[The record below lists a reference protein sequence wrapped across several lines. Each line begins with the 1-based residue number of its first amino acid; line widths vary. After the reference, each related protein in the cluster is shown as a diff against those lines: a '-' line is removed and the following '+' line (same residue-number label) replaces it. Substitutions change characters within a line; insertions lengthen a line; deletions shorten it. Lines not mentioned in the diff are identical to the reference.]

1 MKKTI
6 TTSAI
11 TLAALLAVA
20 NITGNYNTWFGYIA
34 GEDASGDRATVFGA
48 GAGAGAQDL
57 YRTDLIGAA
66 AGVDGYR
73 FYDTV
78 GIGYRALRYS
88 SDVSN
93 TVAIGSHALEGVNMG
108 GITDAT
114 WINGHFVVNPPVYNG
129 SWWQQTPGE
138 FYITG
143 DASKTNNLAPI
154 WYDGTNLHLRG
165 YSPGGNADRAE
176 TYGTATRW
184 TDAYGN
190 VWSVSNVWV
199 STSES
204 VQFGSWDIA
213 ISDADLWKI
222 YFHANGELAE
232 GYANNPNG
240 LTSWTFSTN
249 DWWYV
254 ESWGGSPVSN
264 GNFEV
269 TFYRQAITNSPAEIV
284 GRVALTNDVVLANPL
299 AGKTF
304 DLSTNEGML
313 SAMSNI
319 VILLGG
325 SIQAGTND

>member
-6 TTSAI
+6 ATTAI
-11 TLAALLAVA
+11 AFAALLAYA
-20 NITGNYNTWFGYIA
+20 TITGEYNTWLGYLA
-34 GEDASGDRATVFGA
+34 GDGATGDRVTVQGA
-48 GAGAGAQDL
+48 GAGGGAQDL
-57 YRTDLIGAA
+57 YRTDFIGAA
-66 AGVDGYR
+66 AGVYSYR
-73 FYDTV
+73 IFDTV

-143 DASKTNNLAPI
+143 DASKTNSLAPI

-190 VWSVSNVWV
+190 VWSVSNTWAA
-199 STSES
+199 SSES
-204 VQFGSWDIA
+204 VQFGSWNIA
-213 ISDADLWKI
+213 NSEFDLWKI
-222 YFHANGELAE
+222 YFLVNGVPAE
-232 GYANNPNG
+232 GYANNPAT
-240 LTSWTFSTN
+240 LTSWTLTSN
-249 DWWYV
+249 EWNYV
-254 ESWGGSPVSN
+254 DSWGNSSVSN

-269 TFYRQAITNSPAEIV
+269 TFSRQAITNSPAEIV
-284 GRVALTNDVVLANPL
+284 GRVAMTNDVVLANAL
-299 AGKTF
+299 AGQTF
-304 DLSTNEGML
+304 DLSTNEGL
-313 SAMSNI
+313 VEAVSNI
-319 VILLGG
+319 VMVLGG
-325 SIQAGTND
+325 RISPGN

>member
-6 TTSAI
+6 ATTAI
-11 TLAALLAVA
+11 AFAALLAYA
-20 NITGNYNTWFGYIA
+20 TITGEYNTWLGYLA
-34 GEDASGDRATVFGA
+34 GDGATGDRVTVQGA
-48 GAGAGAQDL
+48 GAGGGAQDL
-57 YRTDLIGAA
+57 YRTDFIGAA
-66 AGVDGYR
+66 AGVYSYR
-73 FYDTV
+73 IFDTV

-143 DASKTNNLAPI
+143 DASKTNSLAPI

-190 VWSVSNVWV
+190 VWSVSNTWAA
-199 STSES
+199 SSES

-213 ISDADLWKI
+213 NSEFDLWKI
-222 YFHANGELAE
+222 YFFVNGVPAE
-232 GYANNPNG
+232 GYANNPAT
-240 LTSWTFSTN
+240 LTSWTLTSN
-249 DWWYV
+249 EWNYV
-254 ESWGGSPVSN
+254 DSWGNSSVSN

-269 TFYRQAITNSPAEIV
+269 TFSRQAITNSPAKIV
-284 GRVALTNDVVLANPL
+284 GRVAMTNDVVLANAL
-299 AGKTF
+299 AGQTF
-304 DLSTNEGML
+304 DLSTNEGL
-313 SAMSNI
+313 VEAVSNI
-319 VILLGG
+319 VMVLGG
-325 SIQAGTND
+325 RISPGN